1 MFHIY
6 TYIYI
11 IIQVINISF
20 NYLYIFI
27 IYITI
32 IFTYRGSSKFEEAV
46 ECYQRAANMFK
57 MAKNWSSAGS
67 AFYEAAELHAKAG
80 NRHDAATNYVD
91 AANCFKKSNINGIMI
106 VIYIS
111 KKIKSIN
118 KNINLLFYIFSRGN
132 QLSIKSN

>member
-1 MFHIY
+1 MYICIY
-6 TYIYI
+6 K
-11 IIQVINISF
+11 IIQIINISF

-32 IFTYRGSSKFEEAV
+32 IFAYRGSSKFEEAV

-91 AANCFKKSNINGIMI
+91 AANCFKKSNINGI

-111 KKIKSIN
+111 KKIKSTN

-132 QLSIKSN
+132 QLSIKGN

>member
-1 MFHIY
+1 MFHMYICIY
-6 TYIYI
+6 K
-11 IIQVINISF
+11 IIQIINISF

-32 IFTYRGSSKFEEAV
+32 IFAYRGSSKFEEAV

-91 AANCFKKSNINGIMI
+91 AANCFKKSNINGI

-111 KKIKSIN
+111 KKIKSTN

-132 QLSIKSN
+132 QLSIKGN

>member
-1 MFHIY
+1 MFHMCI
-6 TYIYI
+6 YIYK
-11 IIQVINISF
+11 IIQIINISF

-91 AANCFKKSNINGIMI
+91 AANCFKKSNINGIVI

-111 KKIKSIN
+111 KKIKSTN

-132 QLSIKSN
+132 QLSIKGN